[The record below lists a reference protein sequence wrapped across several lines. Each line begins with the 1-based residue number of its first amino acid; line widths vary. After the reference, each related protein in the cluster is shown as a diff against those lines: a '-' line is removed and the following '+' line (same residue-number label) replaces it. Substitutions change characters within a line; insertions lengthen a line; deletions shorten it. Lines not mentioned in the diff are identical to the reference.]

1 MVETWG
7 PRLLLFLDPQ
17 SGMMTLGSKK
27 SKVKDSFCTC
37 AHPEPAADFQCSRTL
52 LSKDRGRYRTLENTT
67 CASQVPDRMC

>member
-52 LSKDRGRYRTLENTT
+52 LSKDREDIGHWRTLL
-67 CASQVPDRMC
+67 VLLRFPDRMC